1 MSDEKQEE
9 KQKPVEL
16 RPSTIVSKEIK
27 SRPDEPKQGPP
38 VDVNSNLT
46 PITRQ
51 EIHDVDAMNWDT
63 MSLEQLHDQLHI
75 METRLMYAQS
85 LMKDEIYSQVLA
97 GINHLKAIIIKKTP
111 DELKLL

>member
-1 MSDEKQEE
+1 MSDEKEE
-9 KQKPVEL
+9 KPKL

-27 SRPDEPKQGPP
+27 SRPDEPKQGQP

-51 EIHDVDAMNWDT
+51 EVHDVDAMNWDN
-63 MSLEQLHDQLHI
+63 MSLEQLHDQLSI

-85 LMKDEIYSQVLA
+85 LAKDDIYNQVLL